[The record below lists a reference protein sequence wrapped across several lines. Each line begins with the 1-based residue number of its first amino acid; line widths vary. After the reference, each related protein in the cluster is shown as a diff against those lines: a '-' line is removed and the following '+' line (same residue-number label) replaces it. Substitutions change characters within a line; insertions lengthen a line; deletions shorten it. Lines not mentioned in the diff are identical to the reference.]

1 MSLFGDDYA
10 GPPSRSGAK
19 SSLFDDSSA
28 PTNGTSNGA
37 ASKPPPSSSMF
48 GDDDPQAAAAAAA
61 DGDDDASS
69 PWAAFTPRK
78 PTHRSGASV
87 VRALLSDAEVPES
100 YVEAWDALAAGRNGV
115 EEAEARRVVIEGSGV
130 RAEVGER
137 IWSVVSGG
145 GESRVLGRGQCWVLF
160 ALVGLAREGEEVGLD
175 AVDERR
181 GRLPE
186 LPPALEGLGAK
197 KEVEAEQ
204 RRQEERPVTPVQQQ
218 QGAQRSP
225 ARERGAGRKPS
236 FGFGE
241 SDPWASPEMHR
252 GHAHAN
258 GAAVAQA
265 PAPAMRTTSA
275 FSSTAQ
281 GNGAGNGGGGYA
293 SQQTGVSEA
302 GSSWGASNAYTA
314 AGGSGGFGTTPEEGD
329 GFGEGNGG
337 AHNVQRAAGPRV
349 TVPKGVEEV
358 ITIAMLEEKEGMFL
372 FQHRNYEVASV
383 RRNSKVIRR
392 YSDFVWLL
400 DCLHKRYPFRQL
412 PLLPPKRMAINGN
425 HIAADSLFIEKR
437 RRGLVRFANALVRH
451 PVLRE
456 EQLVVMFLT
465 VPTELAVWRKQATI
479 SVQEEFIGRSL
490 PPSLE
495 DSLPQNLQDTFD
507 TVRSGVRRSADL
519 YINLCNLVERLCKRK
534 EAIAAEYGRFGMNLT
549 SITETTNDAFAID
562 QNDVPLLNEGIKA
575 TAKHLGTSQSLL
587 EDEGR
592 AWDEGVLEDL
602 KSVRDGLVSLRD
614 LFDRKDRLARDNI
627 PQLEKRILQSENK
640 LQGIKAK
647 GDAAK
652 PGEAEKVENSIVNDK
667 QSIVNQHARGVFIKE
682 CVRDEIVFF
691 QSTIWRI
698 SRAHQ
703 EWAQERVKYAELQA
717 DCWRGLVDGVEGMPL
732 GD

>member
-1 MSLFGDDYA
+1 MSLFGDDYD
-10 GPPSRSGAK
+10 GPPSRGGANASANAK
-19 SSLFDDSSA
+19 SSLFDDDSVPNGNGNGSS
-28 PTNGTSNGA
+28 P
-37 ASKPPPSSSMF
+37 SKPANTSTSMF
-48 GDDDPQAAAAAAA
+48 GDPAA
-61 DGDDDASS
+61 DDDDGSS
-69 PWAAFTPRK
+69 PWASFTPRK
-78 PTHRSGASV
+78 NQRRSGVEV
-87 VRALLSDAEVPES
+87 VRSLLADAEVPES
-100 YVEAWDALAAGRNGV
+100 YVDAWEALAAGKGGV
-115 EEAEARRVVIEGSGV
+115 EEADVRRVVLEGTGV
-130 RAEVGER
+130 GAEDAER
-137 IWSVVSGG
+137 IWSIVSAG
-145 GESRVLGRGQCWVLF
+145 GEGRVLGRGQVWVLF
-160 ALVGLAREGEEVGLD
+160 ALVGLAKEGEDLGLD

-181 GRLPE
+181 ARLPDAPE
-186 LPPALEGLGAK
+186 LPGLTAK
-197 KEVEAEQ
+197 VQ
-204 RRQEERPVTPVQQQ
+204 RPVTPPPPPPQQQ
-218 QGAQRSP
+218 QPQSAQGAQRSP
-225 ARERGAGRKPS
+225 ARERGVAGAARKPS

-241 SDPWASPEMHR
+241 SDPWASPEMHK
-252 GHAHAN
+252 GHAHSN
-258 GAAVAQA
+258 GIGSTG
-265 PAPAMRTTSA
+265 PAPAMRTTSD
-275 FSSTAQ
+275 FSTTA
-281 GNGAGNGGGGYA
+281 AAAASSHTATTPGGGFNGQPSA
-293 SQQTGVSEA
+293 NSEA

-314 AGGSGGFGTTPEEGD
+314 GGGFGTTPESGG
-329 GFGEGNGG
+329 GFGDDNGVSSQ
-337 AHNVQRAAGPRV
+337 ARRSTAPRPV
-349 TVPKGVEEV
+349 IPKGVEET

-372 FQHRNYEVASV
+372 FQHRNYEVGSV

-412 PLLPPKRMAINGN
+412 PLLPPKRMSINGN
-425 HIAADSLFIEKR
+425 HIAADGMFIEKR
-437 RRGLVRFANALVRH
+437 RRGLARFANALVRH

-490 PPSLE
+490 PPTLE
-495 DSLPQNLQDTFD
+495 DSLPENLQETFD
-507 TVRSGVRRSADL
+507 TVRSGVRRSAEL

-549 SITETTNDAFAID
+549 SITETTTDAFAID
-562 QNDVPLLNEGIKA
+562 TNDVPLLNEGLKA
-575 TAKHLGTSQSLL
+575 TAKHLGTSQGLL

-627 PQLEKRILQSENK
+627 PQLERRIVQSEGK

-652 PGEAEKVENSIVNDK
+652 PGEAERVESSIVNDK
-667 QSIVNQHARGVFIKE
+667 QSIVNQHARGVFIRE

-691 QSTIWRI
+691 QTTIWRI

-703 EWAQERVKYAELQA
+703 DWAQERVKYAELQA